1 MMYYLVL
8 AAVLVLILLVRY
20 AGVGRDWWVVKR
32 WLATVL
38 LPKIQRAHG
47 TVATSGV

>member
-20 AGVGRDWWVVKR
+20 AGVGRDWWPR
-32 WLATVL
+32 D
-38 LPKIQRAHG
+38 PF
-47 TVATSGV
+47 SN